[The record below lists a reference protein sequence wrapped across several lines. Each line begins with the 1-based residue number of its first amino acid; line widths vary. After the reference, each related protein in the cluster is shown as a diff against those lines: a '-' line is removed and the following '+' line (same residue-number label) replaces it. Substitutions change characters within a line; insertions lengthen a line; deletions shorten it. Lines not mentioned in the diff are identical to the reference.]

1 MTRKRKKILPLIAA
15 ALLVLIAVCAAVSYQ
30 TVQKSLYPLKETA
43 LVEQYAQ
50 EYGVPAYLIYA
61 VINTESG
68 FDPDAVSD
76 LGALGI
82 MQMTPDT
89 FDWLQTKTGDDLP
102 DDALFD
108 KEISIR
114 YGTLFLSMLL
124 EEFGDE
130 NTAIAA
136 YHAGRGR
143 VNEWLEN
150 TEYAPDGKT
159 LTNIPTKDTAH
170 YVYKVSRAVE
180 KYQELYNLQE
190 V

>member
-1 MTRKRKKILPLIAA
+1 MTRRCKRTATAAVIAA
-15 ALLVLIAVCAAVSYQ
+15 VLLLTAVCGMTAWH
-30 TVQKSLYPLKETA
+30 TVQKALYPLKETA
-43 LVEQYAQ
+43 LVERYAQ
-50 EYGVPAYLIYA
+50 EYDVPSYLIYA

-68 FDPDAVSD
+68 FDPNAVSD
-76 LGALGI
+76 LEALGI

-102 DDALFD
+102 EDALFD

-130 NTAIAA
+130 DTAVAA

-150 TEYAPDGKT
+150 PDYAPDGKT

-180 KYQELYNLQE
+180 KYQELYDL
-190 V
+190 